1 NLQISMKITLTVGAT
16 RHPVEIPEDATVKDL
31 MQTVVEKCKITPENQ
46 KLIHRGVTIS
56 SDPEKLL
63 TSCDVKSRSRV
74 MVIGKRYDDGEDVA
88 LHNLEMIE
96 KDVRSVMRTFDE
108 LHEQIDSIMKG
119 FLDEEHKNKAFKQ
132 IKKKLLTSSHLLM
145 QSLETMDQMVLGPE
159 FSNARRIRKTMV
171 DKIQSALTSCDK
183 LVAMVDKFI
192 AV

>member
-1 NLQISMKITLTVGAT
+1 MKITLTVGAT